1 MDSNTIKKED
11 KRITVTFVL
20 CIAAL
25 VFYALLT
32 SAELHNTVLFS
43 QISGYLEQNPR
54 DYYEILT
61 FYFSQ
66 IVQYVSLILFFIVLI
81 NGNSRNR
88 PKLIGILFFFV
99 MLISLCFNAG
109 SLLALFI
116 LYQQPLGPIF
126 RVYRILGCVINF
138 LLFVISWL
146 LYKKVKK
153 QNFTLLLSR
162 FLFFTFLIVS
172 IIRIGIWIYDYLID
186 SIAFLEFLDL
196 LHLIEMIVVIFPAYI
211 VYKALIDEKFYQ
223 RFIVQFPQKPYHPQ
237 KLTIFSD
244 K

>member
-11 KRITVTFVL
+11 RRVTVTYIL
-20 CIAAL
+20 CIAAI

-54 DYYEILT
+54 EYYETLT
-61 FYFSQ
+61 FHFSQ
-66 IVQYVSLILFFIVLI
+66 IVQYVLLILFFIVLI
-81 NGNSRNR
+81 NETSRNR
-88 PKLIGILFFFV
+88 PKLISILFLSV

-109 SLLALFI
+109 FLLALFI
-116 LYQQPLGPIF
+116 LYQQPLGLIYL
-126 RVYRILGCVINF
+126 VYRILECVVNF

-153 QNFTLLLSR
+153 QNFTFLLSR

-172 IIRIGIWIYDYLID
+172 IIRIGIWIYDYIID

-196 LHLIEMIVVIFPAYI
+196 LHLIEMIVVVLPAYI
-211 VYKALIDEKFYQ
+211 VYKALTDEKFYQ

-237 KLTIFSD
+237 KFDIFSD
-244 K
+244 R